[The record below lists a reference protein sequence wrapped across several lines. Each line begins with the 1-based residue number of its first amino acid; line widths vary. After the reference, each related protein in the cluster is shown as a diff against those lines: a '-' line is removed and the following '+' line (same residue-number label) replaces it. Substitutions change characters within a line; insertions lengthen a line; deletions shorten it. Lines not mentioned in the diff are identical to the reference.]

1 MKISKVNL
9 RNLFSKGLKPNQE
22 AFWNWLDSFWHK
34 DEQIDQSAVKN
45 LEITLANKLDKGV
58 ETTLLNA
65 FNEAVANVNSILKG
79 EATPT
84 SSPTPWTPGSSDL
97 YEKWE
102 ARTVGTYINFK
113 DLSGSPIEVIA
124 SDLEKQFVFLNIT
137 NGIAK
142 KTTAPI
148 PGVMLAQNFD
158 SDDESKAQNGKQ
170 IAGYVNFSER
180 TFNYTLDLSKDN
192 YGKYTELSGPIT
204 FSEGQNSVF
213 GKVAFVKLTG
223 GSVVFPSDFVPQLG
237 SADYD
242 STKTNTIVFWKEYDK
257 IRYFNEVTLL
267 EPLPTDDIITFYN
280 FQNRTP
286 NAPLSAISHTGTVLT
301 GNISDHSISSSGQ
314 FMRRLSNATSGAYAI
329 AVNTGS
335 VTKYK
340 ATFLMSIYSKLDI
353 LIGGDTFDN
362 YVNFLNIIAQSPS
375 SLVRWISASNPSGT
389 TIATTP
395 DIPYPQI
402 DWYLWEF
409 IVNGSQV
416 KFYCNG
422 HFVVEYTNPNTG
434 NYFSFVLNRTED
446 GVKSFKIEKI

>member
-1 MKISKVNL
+1 MKISKLNL
-9 RNLFSKGLKPNQE
+9 RQLFSKGKKPKEVDFFN
-22 AFWNWLDSFWHK
+22 FFDSFWHK
-34 DEQIDQSAVKN
+34 DEVIDLEAVNGLKRS
-45 LEITLANKLDKGV
+45 LDNKLDIGV
-58 ETTLLNA
+58 EKSLLK
-65 FNEAVANVNSILKG
+65 AVNDAVSATKSILKG
-79 EATPT
+79 EATPD
-84 SSPTPWTPGSSDL
+84 SHPTPWIPGNENL

-102 ARTVGTYINFK
+102 AKTVGTYLNFK
-113 DLSGSPIEVIA
+113 DSGGQPIEVFS
-124 SDLEKQFVFLNIT
+124 SDLLEKLVFINVT
-137 NGIAK
+137 NNVAK
-142 KTTAPI
+142 KEIVSI

-192 YGKYTELSGPIT
+192 YGKYTEISGPIT

-213 GKVAFVKLTG
+213 GKVAYVKLTG